1 MSSAIVIAGPPQL
14 YVQWACRRCGFA
26 KGVARTTLPLDY
38 GDFTE
43 PMMQE
48 LLATLR
54 RKLVRK
60 HQRQR
65 CIAVPDDFRI
75 ERFVPRGKTLLDTV

>member
-1 MSSAIVIAGPPQL
+1 MTTTTITVESPRF
-14 YVQWACRRCGFA
+14 YVKWGCRRCGFTN
-26 KGVARTTLPLDY
+26 GVARTCLPLPW

-43 PMMQE
+43 PMVQE

-60 HQRQR
+60 HQRQG
-65 CIAVPDDFRI
+65 CVAVFDDFYV
-75 ERFVPRGKTLLDTV
+75 ERYVPNGKTLLDTV

>member
-1 MSSAIVIAGPPQL
+1 MAGIVLAGPPQL
-14 YVQWACRRCGFA
+14 YVQWACRRCGFTG
-26 KGVARTTLPLDY
+26 GVAKTTLPLNVAE
-38 GDFTE
+38 FTE

-60 HQRQR
+60 HQRQG

-75 ERFVPRGKTLLDTV
+75 ERFVPNGKTLLDSL